1 MKIVAIVACLLVF
14 ASCEARVH
22 IESKP
27 VEVEK
32 ADPPQFK
39 FFVVYTGQ
47 GYAETTPNAA
57 GYRLHSIQAHSEASQ
72 YTHSSWVTLIY
83 ELENPK

>member
-27 VEVEK
+27 AEVEK

-39 FFVVYTGQ
+39 FFVVYTGER
-47 GYAETTPNAA
+47 YAEASPNVA
-57 GYRLHSIQAHSEASQ
+57 GYRLHSIQAHSEGSD
-72 YTHSSWVTLIY
+72 YVHNTWVTLIY
-83 ELENPK
+83 ELENPE